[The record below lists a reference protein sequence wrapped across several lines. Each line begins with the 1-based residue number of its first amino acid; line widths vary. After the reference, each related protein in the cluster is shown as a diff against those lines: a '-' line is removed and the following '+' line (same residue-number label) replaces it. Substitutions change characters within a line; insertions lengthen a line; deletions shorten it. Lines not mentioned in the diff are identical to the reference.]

1 MQQYREFWNWE
12 STLDEVTGG
21 RVEIEDVVDEW
32 PVWRFYN
39 KLAQLKDK
47 NKAIEEELAIE
58 KMRRGIN

>member
-1 MQQYREFWNWE
+1 MDDI
-12 STLDEVTGG
+12 TLG

-47 NKAIEEELAIE
+47 AKAINEEIE
-58 KMRRGIN
+58 IENLKRDIRR